1 MFNFRSNG
9 IFAQVDFCFVVFL
22 AFYSMNKENK
32 LSFWIQT
39 KILSLFSE
47 AEEIKS
53 NLLFGKGDGEGRTV
67 QTGEFAAFTT
77 LI

>member
-1 MFNFRSNG
+1 
-9 IFAQVDFCFVVFL
+9 
-22 AFYSMNKENK
+22 MNKENK

-53 NLLFGKGDGEGRTV
+53 NLLFGKGDGEGRAV
-67 QTGEFAAFTT
+67 QTGEFAASTT
-77 LI
+77 LT